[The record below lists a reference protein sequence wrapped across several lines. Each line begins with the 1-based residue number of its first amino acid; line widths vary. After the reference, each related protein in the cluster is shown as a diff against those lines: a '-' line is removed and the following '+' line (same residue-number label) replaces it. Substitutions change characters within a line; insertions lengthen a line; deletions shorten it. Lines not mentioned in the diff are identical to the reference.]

1 VSKALKE
8 IIDEEDRLLKER
20 SSQQRSEDRLMFLSV
35 PLLCVLA
42 ALFLSY
48 WAWNEI
54 RNHFQVWGICVVK
67 QLATEIAERNYRVIL
82 VKS

>member
-1 VSKALKE
+1 
-8 IIDEEDRLLKER
+8 
-20 SSQQRSEDRLMFLSV
+20 MFLSV